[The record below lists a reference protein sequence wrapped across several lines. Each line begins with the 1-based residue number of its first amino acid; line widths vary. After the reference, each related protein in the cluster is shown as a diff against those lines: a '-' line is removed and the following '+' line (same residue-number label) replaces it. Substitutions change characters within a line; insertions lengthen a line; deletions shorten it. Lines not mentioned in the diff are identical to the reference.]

1 MNTHEG
7 RSLAEAGKTQLRVL
21 QRRGTKMAVR
31 LERIFWSQL
40 DDLAREAKSSTSK
53 LVFDILASNAGA
65 LNKTGLLRCF
75 CLERARSKSSISRLQ
90 AESFDM
96 LGIIAACP
104 TPVAVITPQRKIAAF
119 NPAFSNLITLMRGSQ
134 NKDKNKDNGMAIQLS
149 FSESVPKIQQSLLDQ
164 PTRISVFQ
172 IGIQV
177 GTGVTQYHYCR
188 FALADRSKAGESL
201 IILFFEERKQSA

>member
-1 MNTHEG
+1 MSTHEG
-7 RSLAEAGKTQLRVL
+7 RSLAEAGETQLRVL
-21 QRRGTKMAVR
+21 QRRGTKLAVR

-40 DDLAREAKSSTSK
+40 DDLAKDAKTSTSK
-53 LVFDILASNAGA
+53 LIFEILGANAGA

-75 CLERARSKSSISRLQ
+75 CLERARSKGSISRLQ
-90 AESFDM
+90 SESFDM

-119 NPAFSNLITLMRGSQ
+119 NPAFSNLITLMRGNQ
-134 NKDKNKDNGMAIQLS
+134 NRGMAIQLS

-172 IGIQV
+172 VGIQV
-177 GTGVTQYHYCR
+177 GTGAAQYHYCR
-188 FALADRSKAGESL
+188 FALADRTKAGESL